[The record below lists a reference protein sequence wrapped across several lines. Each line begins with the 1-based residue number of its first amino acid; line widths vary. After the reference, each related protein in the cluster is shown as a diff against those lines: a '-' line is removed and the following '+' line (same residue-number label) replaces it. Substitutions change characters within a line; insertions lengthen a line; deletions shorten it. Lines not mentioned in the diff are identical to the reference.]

1 PRNGGIEPAGHR
13 AASAARISIGDPG
26 EMKRAPR
33 PFNHLR
39 IAVPQGPTGPP
50 YRRAWRAIMTDIN
63 RRAPRPPPRSAPE
76 ILDEI
81 GRAERRHNG
90 PPGPSSDRWDG
101 TSLDELAARRRWE
114 RTDREAVLRADLRRF
129 ENLRAEHLRWLRISV
144 RQF

>member
-1 PRNGGIEPAGHR
+1 
-13 AASAARISIGDPG
+13 
-26 EMKRAPR
+26 
-33 PFNHLR
+33 
-39 IAVPQGPTGPP
+39 
-50 YRRAWRAIMTDIN
+50 MTDIN

-81 GRAERRHNG
+81 DRAERRHNG

-101 TSLDELAARRRWE
+101 ASLDELAARRRWE

-144 RQF
+144 RQFRAALRLPQSPDRERQLAFARDAIHHNKESVRIWTEKVADARAKLDRARRWASAAE